1 MFRKL
6 GLSCSFDLLPHPLP
20 PLWRVALLLF
30 LRHEWPAYPVFILC
44 FLLQAF
50 NHIAFYLP
58 GDNPRSTVL
67 PNPLLSWDSLPQK
80 RQSQEHPAASDGLQK
95 WIWNKSQSSSAT
107 NVTSGSRKV
116 QNMWKYEKII
126 NYWSK
131 NNSWLKQIKTK
142 IF

>member
-20 PLWRVALLLF
+20 PLCCVALLLF

-80 RQSQEHPAASDGLQK
+80 SQSQEHPAASESH
-95 WIWNKSQSSSAT
+95 KSDSVKCITKQFRDKYHIRNQNST
-107 NVTSGSRKV
+107 NLHI
-116 QNMWKYEKII
+116 NMLIRGK
-126 NYWSK
+126 NYYYNRLSK
-131 NNSWLKQIKTK
+131 NH
-142 IF
+142 F